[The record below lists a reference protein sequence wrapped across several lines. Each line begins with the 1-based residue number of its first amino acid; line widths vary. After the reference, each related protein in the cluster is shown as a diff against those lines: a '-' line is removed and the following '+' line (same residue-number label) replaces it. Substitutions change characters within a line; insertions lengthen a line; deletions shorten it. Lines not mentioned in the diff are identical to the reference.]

1 MAVILVLTTK
11 LKKKKSEPRR
21 ILRKANSGTGLPTP
35 TVVLSV
41 RGMRAGGLFGV
52 HFECNFGSFFYSG
65 DGKLQNNQTV

>member
-41 RGMRAGGLFGV
+41 RGMRAGGLFGA
-52 HFECNFGSFFYSG
+52 HFKCNFGSFFYSG